1 MDKRVTDNKQSSDE
15 NKQKIDEIMK
25 KIADIPTTKGDHSKI
40 EKTIQVMKDEDSL
53 KANIIVYNTE
63 ESDADDIK
71 QRTKDDANFIQTMC
85 EDMQVQGI
93 TNGNI
98 LQLVRL
104 GKKEDGKKRPLL
116 VKLDSVSTK
125 MNLLRGTSNLK
136 DAGEIYNNIGID
148 HDYTPAQRDEHKALV
163 TEAKKKTAD
172 DQSGNYVYRVRG
184 PPGQQR
190 IRAIPTQ

>member
-1 MDKRVTDNKQSSDE
+1 
-15 NKQKIDEIMK
+15 
-25 KIADIPTTKGDHSKI
+25 
-40 EKTIQVMKDEDSL
+40 
-53 KANIIVYNTE
+53 
-63 ESDADDIK
+63 
-71 QRTKDDANFIQTMC
+71 
-85 EDMQVQGI
+85 MQVQGI

-104 GKKEDGKKRPLL
+104 GKKDDGKKRLLL

-148 HDYTPAQRDEHKALV
+148 HNYTPAQRDEDKALV
-163 TEAKKKTAD
+163 MEAKKKKTAD
-172 DQSGNYVYRVRG
+172 DQSGNYIYRVRG

-190 IRAIPTQ
+190 IRAIPKQ

>member
-1 MDKRVTDNKQSSDE
+1 M
-15 NKQKIDEIMK
+15 
-25 KIADIPTTKGDHSKI
+25 
-40 EKTIQVMKDEDSL
+40 
-53 KANIIVYNTE
+53 
-63 ESDADDIK
+63 
-71 QRTKDDANFIQTMC
+71 
-85 EDMQVQGI
+85 
-93 TNGNI
+93 
-98 LQLVRL
+98 QLVQL

-148 HDYTPAQRDEHKALV
+148 HDYTPAQRDDHKALV
-163 TEAKKKTAD
+163 AEAKKKTAD